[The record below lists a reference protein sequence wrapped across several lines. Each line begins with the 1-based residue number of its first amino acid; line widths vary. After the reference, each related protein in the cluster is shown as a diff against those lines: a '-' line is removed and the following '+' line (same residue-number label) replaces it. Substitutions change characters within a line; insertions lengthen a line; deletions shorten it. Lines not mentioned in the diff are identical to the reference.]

1 MDGGLAV
8 FGFGLFL
15 LGIANLYARTSYWL
29 AWALLAVSLVSMG
42 LAFSESKRL
51 REVSLGLGAVLLVL
65 SGVALATDTPWW
77 LAMAAF
83 LFAVAYGV
91 LWAEYRY
98 PFFGNI
104 SEEEARAHARAHA
117 GRFHMHW
124 PWQRRRTPLP

>member
-1 MDGGLAV
+1 MDGGLAI

-51 REVSLGLGAVLLVL
+51 REVSLGLGATLLVL
-65 SGVALATDTPWW
+65 SGVAMATDTPWW
-77 LAMAAF
+77 LSLGAF
-83 LFAVAYGV
+83 IFAVAYGV

-98 PFFGNI
+98 PFFENVTA
-104 SEEEARAHARAHA
+104 EEAKAHARPHQER
-117 GRFHMHW
+117 RFHMHW
-124 PWQRRRTPLP
+124 PWSRRRVTP